1 MREFTDPA
9 SVCRLYTSIQ
19 IPSSIFT
26 RMKVNP
32 FGVKQSSPDAS
43 EHWFHSMRSKSI
55 QSKLDRVF
63 RPDPKG
69 TPPLVAVRNVWLSYS
84 YRVAW

>member
-1 MREFTDPA
+1 MRDFTDPA

-19 IPSSIFT
+19 IPSSTLT

-32 FGVKQSSPDAS
+32 FGVKQSFSEAS
-43 EHWFHSMRSKSI
+43 EHSFHPMRSKSI
-55 QSKLDRVF
+55 QSKLDSVF

-69 TPPLVAVRNVWLSYS
+69 TPPLVAVRYVWLSYS